1 MEFRK
6 AERKKARARCAICGP
21 AGAGKTH
28 GALLLAS
35 GLGEKI
41 LLIDT
46 ESGSG
51 DLEVGKPGIPD
62 YYIATIEPPF
72 DPAKYISIIKEAE
85 EQMDVIIIDSL
96 SHAWAGSG
104 GLLDQQ
110 GKISDRGTNSFAAW
124 RQITPK
130 HNSLVDTMLQSSA
143 HIIATM
149 RSKQEYVLEEDSR
162 GKKAPR
168 KVGLAPV
175 QRDGLE
181 YEFTIVF
188 DVDQKTHTAMA
199 TKDRSSLFP
208 ADEMFK
214 IGKATGDSIYNW
226 LSSGAE
232 AATQSAQEEVS
243 PEPETPETPEVAEA
257 QEASV
262 PKAVKPSK
270 VAAKKKI
277 APPEKASESTDR
289 EMNKNERNK
298 LLMISKEAGY
308 ESLAE
313 AIELLGGDIQEVKT
327 LAQGRSLAMALKKN
341 PKKEK

>member
-28 GALLLAS
+28 GALLLAA
-35 GLGEKI
+35 GLGERI

-62 YYIATIEPPF
+62 YYVATMDPPF
-72 DPAKYISIIKEAE
+72 DPAKYIEIIKSAE

-130 HNSLVDTMLQSSA
+130 HNSLVDCMLQSRA

-214 IGKATGDSIYNW
+214 ISKATGESIHAWLDSG
-226 LSSGAE
+226 SE
-232 AATQSAQEEVS
+232 ALA
-243 PEPETPETPEVAEA
+243 PEPEAEIAEA
-257 QEASV
+257 PAEPSNSEPPKTKAA
-262 PKAVKPSK
+262 PKARSK
-270 VAAKKKI
+270 VAKKI
-277 APPEKASESTDR
+277 AVPTNKEETPDR
-289 EMNKNERNK
+289 EMNKNEKNK

-313 AIELLGGDIQEVKT
+313 AISVLGGEIEEIKT
-327 LAQGRSLAMALKKN
+327 LAQGRELAMKMKKN
-341 PKKEK
+341 PKK

>member
-28 GALLLAS
+28 GALLLAA
-35 GLGEKI
+35 GLGENI

-51 DLEVGKPGIPD
+51 DLEVGKPGIPE
-62 YYIATIEPPF
+62 YYVETMEPPF
-72 DPAKYISIIKEAE
+72 DPAKYIEIIKAAE
-85 EQMDVIIIDSL
+85 KQMDVIIIDSL

-130 HNSLVDTMLQSSA
+130 HNSLVDCMLQSSA

-208 ADEMFK
+208 PDQMFK
-214 IGKATGDSIYNW
+214 ISRDTGDAIHKW
-226 LSSGAE
+226 LDSGVESVTTPAPQEAAAEAE
-232 AATQSAQEEVS
+232 AASEPQKEAPKAQTQEKKSSTKQRTKAPKKINV
-243 PEPETPETPEVAEA
+243 PEP
-257 QEASV
+257 
-262 PKAVKPSK
+262 KD
-270 VAAKKKI
+270 
-277 APPEKASESTDR
+277 ESADR
-289 EMNKNERNK
+289 EMNKNEKNK

-308 ESLAE
+308 EDLAE
-313 AIELLGGDIQEVKT
+313 AIALLEGEIGEVKT
-327 LAQGRSLAMALKKN
+327 LAQGRALAMKIKAS
-341 PKKEK
+341 PKK

>member
-62 YYIATIEPPF
+62 YFIATIEPPF

-85 EQMDVIIIDSL
+85 KEMDVIIIDSL

-214 IGKATGDSIYNW
+214 IGKATGDSISNW

-232 AATQSAQEEVS
+232 AVAQE
-243 PEPETPETPEVAEA
+243 PEAEVAEPESA
-257 QEASV
+257 TEPEVQEVKEASAAK
-262 PKAVKPSK
+262 PNKAAP
-270 VAAKKKI
+270 KKKI
-277 APPEKASESTDR
+277 SPPEKVSESADR

-298 LLMISKEAGY
+298 LLMITKEAGY

-327 LAQGRSLAMALKKN
+327 LAQGRSLAMKLKKN
-341 PKKEK
+341 PKKEN

>member
-6 AERKKARARCAICGP
+6 AERKQARARCAICGP

-28 GALLLAS
+28 GALLLAA
-35 GLGEKI
+35 GLGKKI

-46 ESGSG
+46 ENGSG
-51 DLEVGKPGIPD
+51 DLEAGKPGIPD
-62 YYIATIEPPF
+62 YYVATMKPPF
-72 DPAKYISIIKEAE
+72 DPSKYIEIIKEAE
-85 EQMDVIIIDSL
+85 SEMDVIIIDSL

-130 HNSLVDTMLQSSA
+130 HNALVDCMLQSSA

-162 GKKAPR
+162 GKKSPR
-168 KVGLAPV
+168 KVGMAPV
-175 QRDGLE
+175 QREGLE

-208 ADEMFK
+208 PDEMFK
-214 IGKATGDSIYNW
+214 ISRSTGERIHQWLDSGTTVLAGNDSTSQE
-226 LSSGAE
+226 SSPASASEETRAPE
-232 AATQSAQEEVS
+232 A
-243 PEPETPETPEVAEA
+243 P
-257 QEASV
+257 
-262 PKAVKPSK
+262 
-270 VAAKKKI
+270 
-277 APPEKASESTDR
+277 KASENKVKGLEPKSKTSDR
-289 EMNKNERNK
+289 EMNKNEKNK
-298 LLMISKEAGY
+298 LLMIAKEAGY
-308 ESLAE
+308 ESMAE
-313 AIELLGGDIQEVKT
+313 AIELLGGEIDEVRT
-327 LAQGRSLAMALKKN
+327 LSQGRALATKIKSN
-341 PKKEK
+341 PKS